1 MRLKTIFPLITA
13 IGAILISSCAS
24 TNIFKSKATKEKTPE
39 PVAAQSSDG
48 YLIATKMINP
58 ETGQP
63 VKDHYIS
70 PFKPYNPI
78 VAKGFKSG
86 QLAGDPSTIQVNP
99 ETGKAV
105 KSTMKIFKLP

>member
-1 MRLKTIFPLITA
+1 MKLKTFFTVTA
-13 IGAILISSCAS
+13 VASTILLSSCATS
-24 TNIFKSKATKEKTPE
+24 LFKKKEAEVATPD
-39 PVAAQSSDG
+39 PVAEKSSDG
-48 YLIATKMINP
+48 YFIGTKMINP

-86 QLAGDPSTIQVNP
+86 QLAGDPSTIEVNA
-99 ETGKAV
+99 ETGKPD

>member
-1 MRLKTIFPLITA
+1 MKLKTIFPVIAA
-13 IGAILISSCAS
+13 ISAILLSSCAS
-24 TNIFKSKATKEKTPE
+24 SNIFKKKAVKETKPE
-39 PVAAQSSDG
+39 PVAEKSADG
-48 YLIATKMINP
+48 YLIGTKMINP

-99 ETGKAV
+99 ETGKQD